1 MEVGSDI
8 WGKIVDILIYIASTI
23 TILGGAGAI
32 VYKWFN
38 KKVTDVVTE
47 AVQAPLNK
55 YVEEVKKISE
65 RLEEYIVQ
73 QETTNKAVKDA
84 LMNMAL
90 DRLSQAH
97 RYYMK
102 AKKIDELS
110 MFFIEK
116 LYCSY
121 KSLDGNGH
129 ADTIMKDLR
138 DLLAKSYV

>member
-1 MEVGSDI
+1 MEVGSEI
-8 WGKIVDILIYIASTI
+8 WGKIIDVLVYLGSTVAV
-23 TILGGAGAI
+23 LGGAGAI
-32 VYKWFN
+32 LYKWFN
-38 KKVTDVVTE
+38 KKVTDVVTV
-47 AVQAPLNK
+47 AVQEPLNK
-55 YVEEVKKISE
+55 YIVEVTKISD
-65 RLEEYIVQ
+65 RLEEYIAQ

-116 LYCSY
+116 LFCSY

-129 ADTIMKDLR
+129 ADNLMKDLR
-138 DLLAKSYV
+138 DLLSKSYV

>member
-1 MEVGSDI
+1 MEVGSEI
-8 WGKIVDILIYIASTI
+8 WGKIIDVLVYVGSTVAV
-23 TILGGAGAI
+23 LSGAGAI
-32 VYKWFN
+32 IYKWFN
-38 KKVTDVVTE
+38 KKVTDVVTV

-55 YVEEVKKISE
+55 YIEEVTKISD
-65 RLEEYIVQ
+65 RLEEYIAQ

-110 MFFIEK
+110 MFFLEK
-116 LYCSY
+116 LFCSY

-129 ADTIMKDLR
+129 ADNLMKDLR
-138 DLLAKSYV
+138 DLLSKSYV